1 MEDVIMRKNV
11 SRVINLFF
19 CLFVGVN
26 ANATVCFDTAISCSS
41 TSTSV
46 DKYSI
51 DFTVMCGSANSGTST
66 VSGVAICSNQSSP
79 GTWPSEFVSNSTGG
93 TSAGNK
99 YCYCRVIRP
108 VVTTWYLAYTGA
120 NSLDCADSCTNK
132 CVSAM
137 SSTSFWETAFAAGL
151 KL

>member
-1 MEDVIMRKNV
+1 MRKNV

-26 ANATVCFDTAISCSS
+26 ANATVCFDTAISC

-51 DFTVMCGSANSGTST
+51 DFTVTCGSSNSGSST
-66 VSGVAICSNQSSP
+66 VSGVAICSDQSSP

-93 TSAGNK
+93 TISGNK

-108 VVTTWYLAYTGA
+108 VVTTWFLAYTGA
-120 NSLDCADSCTNK
+120 NSLDCAESCTDK
-132 CVSAM
+132 CVSVM
-137 SSTSFWETAFAAGL
+137 RRTEFWETAFYAGL